1 MLEFH
6 SSMALMSHNDT
17 VLLLFQKL
25 DKFEGNVNQ
34 KTFLKKSK
42 FHSVTNFL
50 GKLCCSNFSYEVL
63 PGHL

>member
-6 SSMALMSHNDT
+6 SSMALISHNDT

-34 KTFLKKSK
+34 RTFKKK
-42 FHSVTNFL
+42 I
-50 GKLCCSNFSYEVL
+50 
-63 PGHL
+63 